1 VDDIGSHVHVVAVA
15 SLDDFAIVVAVVVVV
30 VVAAVADDA
39 DDCYVVAD
47 LMIFAAVFVVS
58 DHY

>member
-15 SLDDFAIVVAVVVVV
+15 SLDDFAIVVAVV